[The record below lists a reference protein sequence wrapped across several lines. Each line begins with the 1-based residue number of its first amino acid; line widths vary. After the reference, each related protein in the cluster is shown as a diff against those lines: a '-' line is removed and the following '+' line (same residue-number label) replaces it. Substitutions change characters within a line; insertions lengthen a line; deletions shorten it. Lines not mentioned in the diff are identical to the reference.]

1 MQLPTAEVWILNLQ
15 TMTWESG
22 PPLPIHAS
30 KAKSSTKNIDLVGYF
45 KGTAYCLPGNNGI
58 IYSGGASLKINKEE
72 SGSNQ
77 IYEYVPNTKVL
88 LWRFDGTIH
97 TNSWKVE
104 SFCQYCTMSMSFILL
119 VIKQINLHHVLIHN
133 HR

>member
-1 MQLPTAEVWILNLQ
+1 MDFKLANNDMEIRPSIAHSCIKRQFIQ
-15 TMTWESG
+15 
-22 PPLPIHAS
+22 
-30 KAKSSTKNIDLVGYF
+30 KNIDLVGYF

-58 IYSGGASLKINKEE
+58 IYSGGASLKINEE
-72 SGSNQ
+72 EDGSNQ

-104 SFCQYCTMSMSFILL
+104 LFCQYCF
-119 VIKQINLHHVLIHN
+119 
-133 HR
+133 

>member
-1 MQLPTAEVWILNLQ
+1 MQLPTTEVWILNLQ
-15 TMTWESG
+15 TMTWTSG
-22 PPLPIHAS
+22 PPLPIHTS
-30 KAKSSTKNIDLVGYF
+30 KGKSSTKNMDLVGYF
-45 KGTAYCLPGNNGI
+45 KGTAYCLPDNNGI

-104 SFCQYCTMSMSFILL
+104 LFCQYCFMSMSFILL
-119 VIKQINLHHVLIHN
+119 VIKKINLCHILIHN
-133 HR
+133 DR